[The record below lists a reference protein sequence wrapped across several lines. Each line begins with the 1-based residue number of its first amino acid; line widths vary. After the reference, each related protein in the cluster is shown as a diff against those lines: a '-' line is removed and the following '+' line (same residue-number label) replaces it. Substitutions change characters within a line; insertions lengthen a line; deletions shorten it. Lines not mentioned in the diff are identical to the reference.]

1 MTIFKERPLRIIV
14 GMWLVWAV
22 VIIGYQAVVDWRY
35 QPNRPDRATAWTPN
49 ETART
54 SQRGKIYLLE
64 RFMNRQVSWDSEYY
78 LSIAV
83 VGYNDPEIQTVDTA
97 DGRSL
102 AKNYAFF
109 PLYPNAMRA
118 LAVPL
123 GILGMNAIAT
133 ATLAGVL
140 ISLLGTLIGLFALF
154 DLTRRELGEDGALR
168 TVYYLLIFPSAF
180 FLAQVYT
187 EGLFIGLAFS
197 SLALIKRKR
206 LLWAGALAGL
216 AVWTRSV
223 GLALAV
229 PLLIIWLR
237 DTDWKGLWSDRIALL
252 RAGSG
257 LLAVALPVGAYLIW
271 RAALGEPFDR
281 VQIDWFGRGILN
293 WGGLQYGF
301 DQITNAFTNRDNTQM
316 MTYYVLEGLSVLLAL
331 IGCIAVARRYPF
343 VALFS
348 FAALLLAVTS
358 GAPQSLIRY
367 VLTMPALFIFLA
379 ELGRNTVFDRGW
391 ILVSVLLLA
400 MQTALFSWDM
410 WVA

>member
-1 MTIFKERPLRIIV
+1 MTIFNQHPLRVIV
-14 GMWLVWAV
+14 GMWLVWSV

-64 RFMNRQVSWDSEYY
+64 PFMNRQVSWDSEYY
-78 LSIAV
+78 LSIAI
-83 VGYNDPEIQTVDTA
+83 VGYDDPEIQTVDTD
-97 DGRSL
+97 DGRTL

-109 PLYPNAMRA
+109 PLYPYFMRA

-123 GILGMNAIAT
+123 NILGMNSIAT
-133 ATLAGVL
+133 TALAGVL
-140 ISLLGTLIGLFALF
+140 ISLVGTLAALFALY
-154 DLTRRELGEDGALR
+154 DLTREELGEDGALR
-168 TVYYLLIFPSAF
+168 TVFYLLIFPSAF

-187 EGLFIGLAFS
+187 EGLFIGLAFGC
-197 SLALIKRKR
+197 LALINRR
-206 LLWAGALAGL
+206 QLLWAGVLAAL

-229 PLLIIWLR
+229 PLLIVWLR
-237 DTDWKGLWSDRIALL
+237 NTDWKGLQSDRTALL

-257 LLAVALPVGAYLIW
+257 LLAVTLPIAAYLIW
-271 RAALGEPFDR
+271 RAALGEPFDQ
-281 VQIDWFGRGILN
+281 VQTIWFGRGILN
-293 WGGLQYGF
+293 WGGLEYGF
-301 DQITNAFTNRDNTQM
+301 NEINNAFTNRDNTQM

-331 IGCIAVARRYPF
+331 VGCIAVARRYPF

-348 FAALLLAVTS
+348 LAALFIIVTS

-367 VLTMPALFIFLA
+367 VLTLPALFIFLGR
-379 ELGRNTVFDRGW
+379 LGRNAVFDRGW
-391 ILVSVLLLA
+391 VLVSVLLLA